1 MMMKERYTMTKNSGF
16 SLIEL
21 MIVVAIIGILSA
33 IAVPAYRNHVLK
45 SHRADAQT
53 ILLDLAARQER
64 FIAQNNSYSLLIS
77 AATGL
82 DLGRTT
88 SREGYYDLT
97 VGPGASTDI
106 ASSYLLT
113 ATAVGGQMKDT
124 DCLTIT
130 FSSAGVKSGTTGEC
144 W

>member
-1 MMMKERYTMTKNSGF
+1 MTMKERDIITKNSGF

-21 MIVVAIIGILSA
+21 MIVVAIIGLLAA
-33 IAVPAYRNHVLK
+33 IAVPAYRDHVLK

-64 FIAQNNSYSLLIS
+64 FIAQNNTYATAIS
-77 AATGL
+77 ADTGL
-82 DLGRTT
+82 NLGRTT
-88 SREGYYDLT
+88 SREGYYNLT
-97 VGPGASTDI
+97 VAAN

-113 ATAVGGQMKDT
+113 ATATGGQVADT

-130 FSSAGVKSGTTGEC
+130 FSSTGVKSGTTGEC

>member
-1 MMMKERYTMTKNSGF
+1 MTKNSGF

-21 MIVVAIIGILSA
+21 MIVVAIIGALAA
-33 IAVPAYRNHVLK
+33 IAIPQYGNHVLR

-53 ILLDLAARQER
+53 VLLDLAARQER
-64 FIAQNNSYSLLIS
+64 FIAQNPAGYATTIS
-77 AATGL
+77 PNTGL
-82 DLGRTT
+82 NLGRTT
-88 SREGYYDLT
+88 SMEGYYNLT
-97 VGPGASTDI
+97 VAAD

-113 ATAVGGQMKDT
+113 ATATGGQASDT

-130 FSSAGVKSGTTGEC
+130 YSSTGIKSGTTAEC

>member
-1 MMMKERYTMTKNSGF
+1 MMMKKRVTMTKNSGF

-21 MIVVAIIGILSA
+21 MIVVAIIGVLAA

-64 FIAQNNSYSLLIS
+64 FIAQNISSYATDIS
-77 AATGL
+77 AANGL
-82 DLGRTT
+82 NLGRTT
-88 SREGYYDLT
+88 SREGYYNLT
-97 VGPGASTDI
+97 VAAN

-124 DCLTIT
+124 DCLIITI
-130 FSSAGVKSGTTGEC
+130 SSTGVKSGTTGEC